1 MAKPVTLT
9 PVGATNL
16 SETVYEVL
24 RNWIIEQNFQPGER
38 LNLNLL
44 EDHLQVSRT
53 PLKTALKRLELEGLV
68 EIHPRSGTYIANT
81 TPDKLDE
88 AYKIRSS
95 FELYVALCLFKYL
108 TPEDYAFFD
117 NLQQQMN
124 HLVDGGADW
133 AAIAPDY
140 LDLDR
145 QFHERLVAVGGPPRM
160 LDMFKQM
167 NVHVQMSQIVSRYQS
182 RDAMSV
188 HFEHEQIF
196 AAIQD
201 RSPERLNASLLNHLE
216 AARYR
221 ARRYSADDSDQSG
234 ILR

>member
-1 MAKPVTLT
+1 MANPVTLT
-9 PVGATNL
+9 PIEATNL

-24 RNWIIEQNFQPGER
+24 RRWIIEQNVEPGER

-44 EDHLQVSRT
+44 EEYLQVSRT

-68 EIHPRSGTYIANT
+68 EIQPRSGTYIARTN
-81 TPDKLDE
+81 PDKLDE

-108 TPEDYAFFD
+108 TPEDYAFISD
-117 NLQQQMN
+117 LHQQMN
-124 HLVDGGADW
+124 QLVNNGQNWSDI
-133 AAIAPDY
+133 AIAY

-160 LDMFKQM
+160 LDLFMQM
-167 NVHVQMSQIVSRYQS
+167 NVHVQMAQVVTRYQA
-182 RDAMSV
+182 RDAMTV

-201 RSPERLNASLLNHLE
+201 QSPERLSASLLNHLE
-216 AARYR
+216 SARYR
-221 ARRYSADDSDQSG
+221 AQRYATLTSEHTD
-234 ILR
+234 